1 MTNNFKNCF
10 LFYKSHA
17 RAIPYIYKSR
27 NRKTGIFL
35 ISAGLSI
42 LYDENIK
49 AKRYNLLSEPHCQHE
64 SYPGYFP

>member
-17 RAIPYIYKSR
+17 RAIPYIKVE
-27 NRKTGIFL
+27 IE
-35 ISAGLSI
+35 SI